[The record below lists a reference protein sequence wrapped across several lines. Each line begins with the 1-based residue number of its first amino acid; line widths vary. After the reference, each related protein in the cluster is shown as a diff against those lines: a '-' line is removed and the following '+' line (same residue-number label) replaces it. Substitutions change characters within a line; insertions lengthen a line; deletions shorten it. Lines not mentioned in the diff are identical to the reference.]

1 MDEMGGEGR
10 RREVDGGQVVVGR
23 REVRG
28 RAEQQNW
35 SRGEVVRGAKGRHTH
50 VRTCKAHHNARLY
63 VRMYVCPY
71 SRCAW
76 CE

>member
-35 SRGEVVRGAKGRHTH
+35 SRGEVVRGAKGRHIH
-50 VRTCKAHHNARLY
+50 VRTY
-63 VRMYVCPY
+63 M
-71 SRCAW
+71 
-76 CE
+76 